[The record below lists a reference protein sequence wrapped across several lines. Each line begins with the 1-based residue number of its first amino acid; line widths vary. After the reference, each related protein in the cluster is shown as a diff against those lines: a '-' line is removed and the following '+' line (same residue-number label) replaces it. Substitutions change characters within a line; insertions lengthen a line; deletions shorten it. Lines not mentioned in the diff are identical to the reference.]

1 MWINLDDKEFELVME
16 ALRSNCSDKLDDPTV
31 YDPIHDR
38 LGKIRADFDPA
49 NPYRAAA
56 QMQADD
62 DLEVDDDAVV
72 APGDDP
78 GAWVH
83 AWIWIR
89 NDEAGIPDADDDDN
103 KCRECGEEYADGGDG
118 YNGRCPD
125 CADKAEEEGRSD
137 D

>member
-1 MWINLDDKEFELVME
+1 MWINLDDKEVELVME
-16 ALRSNCSDKLDDPTV
+16 ALRGNCSDKAGEPTV

-38 LGKIRADFDPA
+38 FEKTRADFDPA
-49 NPYRAAA
+49 DPYRAAA
-56 QMQADD
+56 KEQANDE
-62 DLEVDDDAVV
+62 LEVDDDAVV
-72 APGDDP
+72 SPGDDP
-78 GAWVH
+78 GAWVQ

-89 NDEAGIPDADDDDN
+89 NDEAGISEDDEDA
-103 KCRECGEEYADGGDG
+103 CRDCGEHYADGGDG